1 MMKYLV
7 IISVFVLSCS
17 KRAAK
22 EEAIGLAG
30 KINIVVNSDL
40 WNGKAG
46 DQLDSLFSQEMTVL
60 PRSEA
65 IFKIRQV
72 NPDEVNASM
81 KRTRN
86 LMFIIALNDNSEQG
100 KKIKNMV
107 TKATLEQVEADTS
120 IFMSALPNVFA
131 TNQEVLY
138 LFVRDEAEL
147 IAKISKYGPR
157 LVDHFNLKERQR
169 LEKGLL
175 NASKTQGLAAQL
187 TKEHGFSIKI
197 PFGYRLADNQKD
209 FVWLRQINPNDDK
222 DVFIAWKKYESPDD
236 FKLKNLIEYRDEVCL
251 KYLFE
256 DPEQLDTYLLTETSV
271 PEKPVQTR
279 EFNWNGQ
286 YAVEMKGL
294 WRSNVNT
301 MGGPFMGIAVVDQK
315 KGIFYYIEGF
325 TFSPSKDQR
334 EIMRELEAILFSF
347 KMDVAVVK

>member
-1 MMKYLV
+1 MMKYLAILAV
-7 IISVFVLSCS
+7 LVLSCS

-22 EEAIGLAG
+22 EPAIGLAG
-30 KINIVVNSDL
+30 KINIVVNRDL
-40 WNGKAG
+40 WNGEIG
-46 DQLDSLFSQEMTVL
+46 DQLDSLFSREMTVL
-60 PRSEA
+60 PRPET

-86 LMFIIALNDNSEQG
+86 LIFIIALNDNSEQG
-100 KKIKNMV
+100 QTQKRMV
-107 TKATLEQVEADTS
+107 TQSTLDLVSADTS
-120 IFMSALPNVFA
+120 IFMSSLSDVFA

-138 LFVRDEAEL
+138 LFGRDEAEL
-147 IAKISKYGPR
+147 ITKIKKNSAR

-175 NASKTQGLAAQL
+175 NASKTQGLASQL

-222 DVFIAWKKYESPDD
+222 DVFISWKKYQSPDD
-236 FKLKNLIEYRDEVCL
+236 FKQKNLIQYRDEVCQ

-256 DPEQLDTYLLTETSV
+256 DPEQPDTYLLTETGV
-271 PEKPVQTR
+271 PEKQVQTR
-279 EFNWNGQ
+279 EFNWDGR
-286 YAVEMKGL
+286 YAVEVKGL
-294 WRSNVNT
+294 WRSNVKT
-301 MGGPFMGIAVVDQK
+301 MGGPFLGLAVVDEK
-315 KGIFYYIEGF
+315 KGLFYYIEGF

-347 KMDVAVVK
+347 KTE